1 MLKGWWLSLLIWC
14 DLGAVGGTGMTLDLS
29 ANATLAVH
37 VLVAVVE
44 RFALSAT
51 ASVAL
56 AVLHCPGL
64 LRIWGI
70 SC

>member
-1 MLKGWWLSLLIWC
+1 MALNLF
-14 DLGAVGGTGMTLDLS
+14 

-51 ASVAL
+51 ASVIL
-56 AVLHCPGL
+56 DVLRFPGL
-64 LRIWGI
+64 LRIRGI

>member
-1 MLKGWWLSLLIWC
+1 M
-14 DLGAVGGTGMTLDLS
+14 ALDLS

-51 ASVAL
+51 ASLTL
-56 AVLHCPGL
+56 AVLHFPDHVL
-64 LRIWGI
+64 EHPSVRLAEAIT
-70 SC
+70 S

>member
-1 MLKGWWLSLLIWC
+1 
-14 DLGAVGGTGMTLDLS
+14 MTLDLS

-64 LRIWGI
+64 LRIFFWVFLVDHVLEHPSVRLAEAI
-70 SC
+70 TS